1 MSFFAQD
8 VKLLRIEESLLKSLL
23 EQGREIVR
31 FYPVREN
38 LQLNAR

>member
-23 EQGREIVR
+23 EQEGRFLAFI
-31 FYPVREN
+31 
-38 LQLNAR
+38 L